1 MEQLYD
7 TNPGLILYGL
17 YTSPL
22 LDVVETWNRTL
33 NFSVLADSHKASV
46 VLWELVS
53 CFELAL
59 VLVGILMHIFLL
71 FSRTSCIF
79 WMRGLR

>member
-1 MEQLYD
+1 VEQLYD

-22 LDVVETWNRTL
+22 LDVVETWDRTL
-33 NFSVLADSHKASV
+33 NFSVSPDSHKASV
-46 VLWELVS
+46 VLWEMVS
-53 CFELAL
+53 CFELVL
-59 VLVGILMHIFLL
+59 VLVGILMHILLL

-79 WMRGLR
+79 